1 MTEAGKII
9 YEGTQKIKTE
19 SKSLILKAKDTE
31 QANRIIRIGSSLLRS
46 SNPILD
52 LWSRIGNQYPEY
64 QLDIVP
70 FQDDPL
76 SMKNMFLGLG
86 KTLDAFAGLFDYSTA
101 QLDKENYNF
110 VELQP
115 VDLAWGIPKNNPLS
129 KKDTI
134 CLDDLE
140 GQTILLVKAGY
151 SKILDSLRQKLVEKK
166 IKIID
171 FDSYYDITAFNECVQ
186 KNYIMETLSIW
197 RNVHPSM
204 VNVQMEN
211 NG

>member
-46 SNPILD
+46 SSPILD

-86 KTLDAFAGLFDYSTA
+86 KALDAFAGPFDYSTA

-166 IKIID
+166 LKLLISTVTMI
-171 FDSYYDITAFNECVQ
+171 
-186 KNYIMETLSIW
+186 
-197 RNVHPSM
+197 
-204 VNVQMEN
+204 
-211 NG
+211 